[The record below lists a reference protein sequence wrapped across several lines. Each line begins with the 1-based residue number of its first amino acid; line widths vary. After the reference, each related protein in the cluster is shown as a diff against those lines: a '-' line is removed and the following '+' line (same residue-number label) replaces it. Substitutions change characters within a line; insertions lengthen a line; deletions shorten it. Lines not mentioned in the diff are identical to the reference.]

1 MTKIPDRIREVAKL
15 LIRLPSIG
23 VASLAYSGAIY
34 LSSLRADL
42 LDIGDPWWI
51 VTLGIVL
58 LLSPVYHTFVI
69 RRTVASKVGR
79 AFALRN
85 LPMESFGD
93 LVIGELLV
101 NVLVVLGAAL
111 FLLPGIYVGL
121 RSIYYKQII
130 VLHKARS
137 LPAIRESFRMTGD
150 PRAVFQMLLF
160 LAVSYCIPLAIDLML
175 TPATQA
181 LWVHPVAILVSTLFI
196 AWVNV
201 YITISFNKLMA
212 ELQASEGTEKSI

>member
-1 MTKIPDRIREVAKL
+1 MTKLLDRIKQAAKL

-23 VASLAYSGAIY
+23 VASLAYSSAIY

-42 LDIGDPWWI
+42 LDISDPWWI

-69 RRTVASKVGR
+69 RRATASVTGQ
-79 AFALRN
+79 ALALRD

-93 LVIGELLV
+93 LVVGELLV

-111 FLLPGIYVGL
+111 FLLPGIYMGL

-137 LPAIRESFRMTGD
+137 LSAVRESFRMTGD
-150 PRAVFQMLLF
+150 PRAVLRMFLF
-160 LAVSYCIPLAIDLML
+160 LAVSYCIPLAIDLVL
-175 TPATQA
+175 TPAIQA
-181 LWVHPVAILVSTLFI
+181 LWAHSIAILVSTLFI

-201 YITISFNKLMA
+201 YITLSFNELIEKLQV
-212 ELQASEGTEKSI
+212 LEGTEKPA

>member
-1 MTKIPDRIREVAKL
+1 MTKLLDRIKQAAKL

-23 VASLAYSGAIY
+23 VASLAYSSAIY

-42 LDIGDPWWI
+42 LDISDPWWI

-58 LLSPVYHTFVI
+58 LLSPVYHMFVI
-69 RRTVASKVGR
+69 RKTTASVRGH
-79 AFALRN
+79 AFALRD

-93 LVIGELLV
+93 LVVGELLV

-137 LPAIRESFRMTGD
+137 LSAIRESFRMTGD
-150 PRAVFQMLLF
+150 PRVVFRMFLF
-160 LAVSYCIPLAIDLML
+160 LAVSYCIPLAIDLIL

-181 LWVHPVAILVSTLFI
+181 LWVHPIAILVSTLFI
-196 AWVNV
+196 AWINV
-201 YITISFNKLMA
+201 YISLSFNELIEKLHA
-212 ELQASEGTEKSI
+212 VEGTQKPG